1 MKIETKCNIGDKI
14 FYIYEMLKGVWR
26 VSSIV
31 EVSYIKIFE
40 KNKFVYAV
48 FENDFL
54 PIFFVDEQNCFL
66 TKEEAQT
73 EADRRNNGNS

>member
-1 MKIETKCNIGDKI
+1 MEIKTKFNVGDKI
-14 FYIYEMLKGVWR
+14 FYIYEMFKGVWR

-40 KNKFVYAV
+40 KDKLVYAV

-54 PIFFVDEQNCFL
+54 PIIFVEEENCFA
-66 TKEEAQT
+66 TKEEAQA
-73 EADRRNNGNS
+73 ECDKRNKGDE